1 MAIIT
6 QNLKCKECEKC
17 DFVAKK
23 VAKENRNPIFEILNV
38 VNKKMKD
45 EKYPGFSPALV
56 GSSKRGM
63 IYIKSKKDNEYD
75 HDIQVFYASKNNPI
89 SDHDAKDLKK
99 EFMQI
104 LEDELHKY
112 KNLKW
117 KLEDSTRVITVKKSK
132 NGERVACFDIAL
144 IDKSGD
150 NHKILVNKKEE
161 EYIWNEIGNGNEA
174 YFYAKEKIKGEDL
187 IELKTEYLHLKHNQK
202 NKSKDESD
210 YKSSSKLFIE
220 AVNNYKNNKEN

>member
-1 MAIIT
+1 MAMIT
-6 QNLKCKECEKC
+6 QNFKCKECEKC

-23 VAKENRNPIFEILNV
+23 VAKENRNPIFEILNS
-38 VNKKMKD
+38 VNKKMK
-45 EKYPGFSPALV
+45 KYPGFSPALV

-63 IYIKSKKDNEYD
+63 IYIKSKNDNEYD

-104 LEDELHKY
+104 LEDELPKH

-117 KLEDSTRVITVKKSK
+117 KLEDSKRVITVKKSK

-144 IDKSGD
+144 IDKSND
-150 NHKILVNKKEE
+150 KHKILVNNKKEK

-174 YFYAKEKIKGEDL
+174 YSYAKKEIKGEDL